1 MAKSIRSKSKLG
13 SRNVKRYNPKS
24 DYAVVQAARLHQTA
38 SRLAAKN
45 KHGRTVAEE
54 EADEVEGIE
63 GDEKMLE
70 EEQEGGGQPGDAAES
85 KGWYRKQLSPSKDV
99 YSDAG
104 EQDVQLF
111 DDVSYALLGL
121 CDPSELSTS
130 MFEESDAPCDSESDA
145 GLAIQQSAT
154 ASLEKLGWLLE
165 GDDQAQT

>member
-70 EEQEGGGQPGDAAES
+70 EEQEEGAQPGDAAES
-85 KGWYRKQLSPSKDV
+85 KGWYRKQLSPTKGMC
-99 YSDAG
+99 SDG
-104 EQDVQLF
+104 QQDVQLF
-111 DDVSYALLGL
+111 DDASYALLGL
-121 CDPSELSTS
+121 CDPAELSTS
-130 MFEESDAPCDSESDA
+130 MFEESDTPSDSESDA

-154 ASLEKLGWLLE
+154 ASLEKLGWLLV
-165 GDDQAQT
+165 GDDQGHT